1 VDAFAAIRFA
11 LGTGFLL
18 VAVVSDVRTRK
29 VPDPLWIAL
38 GSVGLLLLA
47 VQFVANPGDPGA
59 WALLGSAAILFYA
72 IFLGAPLFEQDGFH
86 PRPIRILLFI
96 IAAALFAYPA
106 ATHSSAVS
114 PMPQGLLELYS
125 MPAMVLVY
133 QWLYRVRILHGG
145 ADTKALIALGLLV
158 PTYPDV
164 TPFPLIGLSPRVESF
179 WRIAFP
185 FSLVVWV
192 DAAVLFLAVPV
203 GFLVRN
209 LLAGNLALP
218 QAFLGYRARIDPLPR
233 HVWLMEKI
241 TERGDHVLVLFPK
254 RDGNPSQEVA
264 RLRAAGIDRAW
275 VTPQVPFMVPLL
287 GGLLLALFVGNVLL
301 GLLPFGG

>member
-1 VDAFAAIRFA
+1 MDAFAAIRFA
-11 LGTGFLL
+11 VGTGFLL
-18 VAVVSDVRTRK
+18 VAAVSDVRTRK

-38 GSVGLLLLA
+38 GSVGVLLLA

-96 IAAALFAYPA
+96 IAAAL
-106 ATHSSAVS
+106 
-114 PMPQGLLELYS
+114 
-125 MPAMVLVY
+125 LVY

-164 TPFPLIGLSPRVESF
+164 SPFPLIGLPLRVESF

-287 GGLLLALFVGNVLL
+287 GGLLLAFFVGNVLL